1 MRMEDFL
8 ERTGRALR
16 SCSLALAGVG
26 GLALLLMLGLVCAN
40 IALRPLNGGIRGTM
54 ELSGYLCALA
64 VGLCMPAAQLAG
76 SHIAAGWWTGSLPGA
91 ARHAQ
96 RALCSLFCACLLAG
110 AGVEILGVAEYA
122 DIMGEYI
129 DGFDFSYA
137 VMALGLALGLF
148 AHAAI
153 FIHETVSALF
163 LPGGNTGARGVS

>member
-1 MRMEDFL
+1 MEYFL
-8 ERTGRALR
+8 ERTGRVLR
-16 SCSLALAGVG
+16 VFSLALAGAG
-26 GLALLLMLGLVCAN
+26 GLVLLLMLGLVCAN
-40 IALRPLNGGIRGTM
+40 IVLRPLNGGIRGTM

-76 SHIAAGWWTGSLPGA
+76 SHIAAGLWTGSLPRA

-122 DIMGEYI
+122 DMMGEYL
-129 DGFDFSYA
+129 DGFDFSCA

-153 FIHETVSALF
+153 FVHESLSAVL
-163 LPGGNTGARGVS
+163 LPGGRTGAGARRDS